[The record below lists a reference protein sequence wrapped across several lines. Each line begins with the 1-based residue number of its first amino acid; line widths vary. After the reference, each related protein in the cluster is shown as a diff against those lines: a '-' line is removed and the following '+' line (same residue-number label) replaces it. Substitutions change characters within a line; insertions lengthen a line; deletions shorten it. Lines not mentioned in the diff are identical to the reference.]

1 MCTLV
6 VVWMWVPW
14 RWWLMV
20 VILKHHCVLR
30 LPYSF
35 WPITRAL
42 SNLGP
47 QALPQTL
54 KKNKLWSDEYRRS
67 IIIKTFFYCCQE
79 GLGECKCSHFSVF
92 VILCICFTIQTVVSF
107 QYNLFIYKEPYDAT
121 FVVVT
126 LGAWLMLHCL
136 NIPNKTVKRNQHW
149 AVFDF
154 RSLILLSF
162 SLCRSFLPFIVL
174 STINERDNSQKC
186 QNVFVS

>member
-35 WPITRAL
+35 WPITRVL
-42 SNLGP
+42 WNLGP
-47 QALPQTL
+47 PPQAYQT
-54 KKNKLWSDEYRRS
+54 WVRRIS
-67 IIIKTFFYCCQE
+67 AFHFLFFFLFFFLLLS
-79 GLGECKCSHFSVF
+79 GRICKWCNHVHISVF
-92 VILCICFTIQTVVSF
+92 VVLCICFTIQTVVSF

-136 NIPNKTVKRNQHW
+136 NIPNKTVKCNPCW
-149 AVFDF
+149 ALVS
-154 RSLILLSF
+154 RSHCCI
-162 SLCRSFLPFIVL
+162 FLPLTIQ
-174 STINERDNSQKC
+174 STLKG
-186 QNVFVS
+186 